1 MVVAWKGVDLG
12 HPVLFFQYCLGTT
25 ELQDAAYTHTEFC
38 GYDFEHSDVEVENVV
53 FRMEIRQ

>member
-1 MVVAWKGVDLG
+1 MEGSRHGTPCTVFSI
-12 HPVLFFQYCLGTT
+12 LFRNYT

-38 GYDFEHSDVEVENVV
+38 GYDFEHSDIEVENVG